1 MREIPII
8 GIGGISSVEDVVEF
22 LLAGASMVQIG
33 TLNYKFPNAGDSLYS
48 ELKNYCRSEGLDS
61 YQKLIGKVSYL

>member
-1 MREIPII
+1 
-8 GIGGISSVEDVVEF
+8 
-22 LLAGASMVQIG
+22 MVQIG

-48 ELKNYCRSEGLDS
+48 ELKKYCRNEGLGS